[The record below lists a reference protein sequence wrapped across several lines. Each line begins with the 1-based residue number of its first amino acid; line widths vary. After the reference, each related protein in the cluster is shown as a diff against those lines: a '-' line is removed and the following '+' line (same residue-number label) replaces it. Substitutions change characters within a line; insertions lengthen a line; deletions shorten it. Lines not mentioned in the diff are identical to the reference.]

1 MDWVDPLRVS
11 LLVSSVGALACIAA
25 GTPIAWG
32 IARSG
37 RGPSMVLSALALV
50 PLVLP
55 PTAIGYYLLWLMGR
69 ESPIGRFLIDDL
81 GLRLVFTWPGAAI
94 AAAIVALPLYVRTA
108 VAGFQQLD
116 EETLRVARTLSG
128 PSRVFFAVALPMAWP
143 ALAAATLIAF
153 ARCLGEFGATVVV
166 AGNIPGETRT
176 LPAAIYDAALAGNR
190 QQANELALVSLLVGF
205 VILAALTVAIQ
216 AALHARRRA

>member
-1 MDWVDPLRVS
+1 MEWLDPLRVS
-11 LLVSSVGALACIAA
+11 LLVSFVGTAFCILA

-32 IARSG
+32 ITRAG
-37 RGPSMVLSALALV
+37 RGVSTVLSALALV

-55 PTAIGYYLLWLMGR
+55 PTAIGYYLLWLLGR
-69 ESPIGRFLIDDL
+69 ESGLGRFLIDEL

-116 EETLRVARTLSG
+116 DDVLRVAQTLTG
-128 PSRVFFAVALPMAWP
+128 PRRVFYAVALPMAWP
-143 ALAAATLIAF
+143 GLAAAALIAF

-166 AGNIPGETRT
+166 AGSIPGETRT
-176 LPAAIYDAALAGNR
+176 LPASIYDAALAGDR
-190 QQANELALVSLLVGF
+190 EGANELALVSLLIGF
-205 VILAALTVAIQ
+205 MLLVLLTVA
-216 AALHARRRA
+216 LHAAVRPGQQP